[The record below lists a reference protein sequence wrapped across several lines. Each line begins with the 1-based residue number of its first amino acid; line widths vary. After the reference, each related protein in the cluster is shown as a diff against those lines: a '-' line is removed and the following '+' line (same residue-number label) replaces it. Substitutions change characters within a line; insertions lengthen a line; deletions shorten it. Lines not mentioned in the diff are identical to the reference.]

1 MILAA
6 AETLIILC
14 LTVWIPF
21 EVDKYF
27 VKNLIPLPSWPYG
40 VSISVFV
47 FFFLKTLCVF
57 FRSLIVVKGMP
68 LADRRGGQGK
78 VR

>member
-6 AETLIILC
+6 VESLIVLGIAAL
-14 LTVWIPF
+14 IPF
-21 EVDKYF
+21 EVDRYF

-40 VSISVFV
+40 VSIAVFA

-57 FRSLIVVKGMP
+57 FRSLIVIKGMP